1 MKCYTHANNDKRYAQ
16 MFEKCITCERLGED
30 CMPNLLRLPF
40 PDLLKWWAARQKAL
54 GWTNQNLSDISG
66 IPKGTIDRIKQGD
79 YDDCRYSTIRNIL
92 VALIGGVADEFHCK
106 EHIIMQQKRLGELEQ
121 ENEALRKRLE
131 NTDALHRA
139 DVHTICEEYKEE
151 IKFLK
156 DVIRSLQ
163 HKDHNQ

>member
-1 MKCYTHANNDKRYAQ
+1 MEYNKQSYADKRYTQ

-54 GWTNQNLSDISG
+54 GWTNQVLSEHSN
-66 IPKGTIDRIKQGD
+66 IPKGTIDRIKQGE

-92 VALIGGVADEFHCK
+92 VALIGGVADEFPCK
-106 EHIIMQQKRLGELEQ
+106 ERMIMQQKRLEEVER
-121 ENEALRKRLE
+121 ENEALRQRLE

-139 DVHTICEEYKEE
+139 DVHAICEEYKEE

-156 DVIRSLQ
+156 DVIRGLQ
-163 HKDHNQ
+163 AHKQ